1 MKVKVIVDY
10 NDTQL
15 KRLVKAGEE
24 FEVSEARGQRLIEA
38 MVAKEIAVPTAEKAT
53 KGRKKKVEE

>member
-38 MVAKEIAVPTAEKAT
+38 MVAKVIAPTAEKAT

>member
-24 FEVSEARGQRLIEA
+24 FEVTEARGQRLIEA
-38 MVAKEIAVPTAEKAT
+38 MVAKAITPTAEKAT